1 MFTHMHNWA
10 EIRRRVLVDRQRKRS
25 ICREFDIHWDTLQ
38 KILLHDEPP
47 GYRQA
52 RPRARPKLEPFLP
65 ILHQILQDDRK
76 APRKQRHTVRRLFP
90 RLRDEYG
97 YRGGLTMVQG
107 VVQAW
112 REGQAEAF
120 LPLIHRPG
128 DAQADFGRA
137 VVDIAGHSSTAALF
151 VMTLTHSDAIFCAVF
166 PRECTLTFQE
176 GHRLAFACFG
186 GVPRRITY
194 DNTRIAV
201 ARIIGQRGEGVTTE
215 FLRLKSHYLFE
226 SHFCRVR
233 SPNEKGHVESLLGYA
248 RRNFLVPVPEADSFA
263 TLNARLQQSCRGDLG
278 RTTRGQS
285 LTNGQ
290 LLERERGEL
299 LNLPEEPLSIRQ
311 VEAVRANSLSLV
323 RFDRNDYSVPTRYA
337 HRRLT
342 VVADVE
348 RVRMETAGT
357 IVADHTRCW
366 DRCRTIFDP
375 VHYLGLLERKPG
387 ALDFALP
394 LEGWEL
400 PACFAALRRRLA
412 EDHGPRGQIEY
423 IRVLERATLEELT
436 AAVEQA
442 LRLEISAVDGVR
454 LILEHRRD
462 RPTAPLDLEG
472 RPHLPRVSVPP
483 PDLSGYR
490 SLCGEAQP

>member
-1 MFTHMHNWA
+1 MHNWA
-10 EIRRRVLVDRQRKRS
+10 EIRRRVLVENQSKRS
-25 ICREFDIHWDTLQ
+25 ICRQFDIHWDTLQ
-38 KILLHDEPP
+38 KILLHGEPP

-52 RPRARPKLEPFLP
+52 RPRSRPKLEPFLAS
-65 ILHQILQDDRK
+65 IHQILQDDRK
-76 APRKQRHTVRRLFP
+76 APRKQRHTVRRIFQ
-90 RLRDEYG
+90 RLRDEHG

-120 LPLIHRPG
+120 LPLAHRPG

-137 VVDIAGHSSTAALF
+137 VINIAGQSTIAAMF

-176 GHRLAFACFG
+176 GHRLAFDCFG

-201 ARIIGQRGEGVTTE
+201 ARIVGQRGEGTTAE

-263 TLNARLQQSCRGDLG
+263 SLNARLERCCRGDLD
-278 RTTRGQS
+278 RTTRGQTM
-285 LTNGQ
+285 TNAQ
-290 LLERERGEL
+290 LLERERAEL
-299 LNLPEEPLSIRQ
+299 LAMPEEPLSIRQ
-311 VEAVRANSLSLV
+311 VETVRANSLSLV

-342 VVADVE
+342 VVANVE
-348 RVRMETAGT
+348 RVRLETT
-357 IVADHTRCW
+357 EMVIADHPRCW
-366 DRCRTIFDP
+366 ERGRTIFDP

-400 PACFAALRRRLA
+400 PACFAVLRERLA
-412 EDHGPRGQIEY
+412 EDRGPGGQVEY
-423 IRVLERATLEELT
+423 IRVLRLLEQATLEELT
-436 AAVEQA
+436 AAVEQG
-442 LRLEISAVDGVR
+442 LRLEVSAADGVR
-454 LILEHRRD
+454 LILEHRRE
-462 RPTAPLDLEG
+462 RPTETLDLEG
-472 RPHLPRVSVPP
+472 RPHLQRVHVPAA
-483 PDLSGYR
+483 DLSGYG
-490 SLCGEAQP
+490 SLCGEVQA